1 MEKTAF
7 FLVNEEKM
15 TKRYRKAKG
24 EIMAVKKI
32 PFRPVKVKTEPNIS
46 LYDRNVKDTWRVFV
60 IMSELVESMDTLG
73 DYQALVPI
81 FGSARTKKEDPYY
94 KSAEKLA
101 SILVENGYGVMSGGG
116 PGIMEAAN
124 KGAAEAGGVSV
135 GLNIELPF
143 EQQPNPY
150 QNVKLDFRYFFLRKV
165 CFMKYAVA
173 LVAYPGGF
181 GTMDEFMEVLTLI
194 QTHKTNR
201 IPLVLVGKKFWTPL
215 IKWFKNTLLAEGMIS
230 PEDLELFK
238 VVDSPEDAYKYIER
252 FHNAVGVRG
261 TEK

>member
-1 MEKTAF
+1 MSAKEIRK
-7 FLVNEEKM
+7 LPERVKM
-15 TKRYRKAKG
+15 
-24 EIMAVKKI
+24 
-32 PFRPVKVKTEPNIS
+32 EPNVT
-46 LYDRNVKDTWRVFV
+46 LYDRSVKDTWRVFV

-81 FGSARTKKEDPYY
+81 FGSARTKHTDAYY

-101 SILVENGYGVMSGGG
+101 KILVENGYGVMSGGG

-143 EQQPNPY
+143 EQHPNSY

-201 IPLVLVGKKFWTPL
+201 IPLVLVGEKFWGPL
-215 IKWFKNTLLAEGMIS
+215 IKWFKNTLLEEGMIS
-230 PEDLELFK
+230 PEDMELFK
-238 VVDSPEDAYKYIER
+238 VVDTAEDAYKYIEK
-252 FHNAVGVRG
+252 FHNAVGIRG
-261 TEK
+261 TER

>member
-1 MEKTAF
+1 
-7 FLVNEEKM
+7 
-15 TKRYRKAKG
+15 
-24 EIMAVKKI
+24 MAVKKN
-32 PFRPVKVKTEPNIS
+32 PPRPVKMKAEPNIS

-81 FGSARTKKEDPYY
+81 FGSARTKASDPAY

-124 KGAAEAGGVSV
+124 RGAMEAGGLSV
-135 GLNIELPF
+135 GLNIELPH
-143 EQQPNPY
+143 EQHPNPY
-150 QNVKLDFRYFFLRKV
+150 QNLQLDFRYFFVRKV

-181 GTMDEFMEVLTLI
+181 GTLDEFMEVVTLI
-194 QTHKTNR
+194 QTNKANR
-201 IPLVLVGKKFWTPL
+201 IPLVLVGKKFWSPL
-215 IKWFKNTLLAEGMIS
+215 IRWIKNSLLAEGLIS
-230 PEDLELFK
+230 PEDIDLFK
-238 VVDSPEDAYKYIER
+238 LVDTAQEAHDYILKYHSISG
-252 FHNAVGVRG
+252 ARG
-261 TEK
+261 TVKGN

>member
-1 MEKTAF
+1 
-7 FLVNEEKM
+7 
-15 TKRYRKAKG
+15 
-24 EIMAVKKI
+24 MAGKETVKH
-32 PFRPVKVKTEPNIS
+32 PVKVEPNIS
-46 LYDRNVKDTWRVFV
+46 LYDRSVKDTWRVFV
-60 IMSELVESMDTLG
+60 IMSELVESIDTLS
-73 DYQALVPI
+73 DYQALIPI
-81 FGSARTKKEDPYY
+81 FGSARTKPSEPAY

-101 SILVENGYGVMSGGG
+101 SILVKNGYGVMSGGG

-124 KGAAEAGGVSV
+124 KGAAKAGGVSV
-135 GLNIELPF
+135 GLNIELPH
-143 EQQPNPY
+143 EQNPNPY

-194 QTHKTNR
+194 QTRKTNR
-201 IPLVLVGKKFWTPL
+201 IPLVLVGKKFWGPVV
-215 IKWFKNTLLAEGMIS
+215 KWFKNTLLAEGMIS

-238 VVDSPEDAYKYIER
+238 VVDTPEDAYKYIEK
-252 FHNAVGVRG
+252 FHNAVGIRG

>member
-1 MEKTAF
+1 MEQMNMP
-7 FLVNEEKM
+7 VNCN
-15 TKRYRKAKG
+15 R
-24 EIMAVKKI
+24 
-32 PFRPVKVKTEPNIS
+32 S
-46 LYDRNVKDTWRVFV
+46 LYENGNNDTWRIFV
-60 IMSELVESMDTLG
+60 IMAELVEAFDTMKDKG
-73 DYQALVPI
+73 PLVSI
-81 FGSARTKKEDPYY
+81 FGSARTPEGAHSYESARELAGLLV
-94 KSAEKLA
+94 KS
-101 SILVENGYGVMSGGG
+101 NYGIISGGG

-124 KGAAEAGGVSV
+124 KGAAAAGGVSV

-215 IKWFKNTLLAEGMIS
+215 IKWFKNTMLEEGMIS
-230 PEDLELFK
+230 PEDLDLFK
-238 VVDSPEDAYKYIER
+238 VVDTPEDAYKYIER
-252 FHNAVGVRG
+252 FHNAVGIRG

>member
-1 MEKTAF
+1 MTA
-7 FLVNEEKM
+7 
-15 TKRYRKAKG
+15 RKP
-24 EIMAVKKI
+24 I
-32 PFRPVKVKTEPNIS
+32 PRLAQMKVEPNIS
-46 LYDRNVKDTWRVFV
+46 LYDRTVKDTWRVFV
-60 IMSELVESMDTLG
+60 IMSELVESMDALS
-73 DYQALVPI
+73 DYQVLVPI
-81 FGSARTKKEDPYY
+81 FGSARTKPSHPSY

-101 SILVENGYGVMSGGG
+101 ALLVKNGYGVMSGGG

-135 GLNIELPF
+135 GLNIELPV
-143 EQQPNPY
+143 EQHPNPY

-201 IPLVLVGKKFWTPL
+201 IPLVLVGVKFWGPVV
-215 IKWFKNTLLAEGMIS
+215 KWFKNTLLAEGMIS
-230 PEDLELFK
+230 PEDLDLFK
-238 VVDSPEDAYKYIER
+238 LVDTPEEAFTYITR
-252 FHNAVGVRG
+252 FHNAVGIRG

>member
-1 MEKTAF
+1 
-7 FLVNEEKM
+7 
-15 TKRYRKAKG
+15 
-24 EIMAVKKI
+24 MAVKKN
-32 PFRPVKVKTEPNIS
+32 PPRPVKMKAEPNIS

-81 FGSARTKKEDPYY
+81 FGSARTKASDPAY

-124 KGAAEAGGVSV
+124 KGAAAAGGVSV

-150 QNVKLDFRYFFLRKV
+150 QNVKLDFRYFFIRKV
-165 CFMKYAVA
+165 CFLKYAVA

-181 GTMDEFMEVLTLI
+181 GTLDEFSEAVTLI
-194 QTHKTNR
+194 QTRKVNP
-201 IPLVLVGKKFWTPL
+201 IPMVLVGKSFWQPMIDFFRNTMLLEYQTISEADLDLFTLVDTPQEACDFIIHAHKYGMSGT
-215 IKWFKNTLLAEGMIS
+215 IKE
-230 PEDLELFK
+230 E
-238 VVDSPEDAYKYIER
+238 
-252 FHNAVGVRG
+252 
-261 TEK
+261 